1 MQLNGNENH
10 IIIAKCL
17 QKNNEYLLYYDYV
30 SIRIQTIC
38 DEQNI
43 TIDIDIMKY

>member
-10 IIIAKCL
+10 IIIAKFL
-17 QKNNEYLLYYDYV
+17 QKITNIFYTMIMFQLEHKRFATNK
-30 SIRIQTIC
+30 
-38 DEQNI
+38 NI